1 MENKH
6 FKINE
11 KVYIFDNR
19 CDEPR
24 IVEGVI
30 VGAVKREGIYDF
42 IYWVDSTLYGRTLR
56 LPYQIY
62 RSLEELKEDV
72 LSYVISPDISK

>member
-6 FKINE
+6 FKVNE

-24 IVEGVI
+24 IIEGTI
-30 VGAVKREGIYDF
+30 AGAVKREGIYDF
-42 IYWVDSTLYGRTLR
+42 IYWVDSPYCERCLR

-62 RSLEELKEDV
+62 RSLAELKEDV
-72 LSYVISPDISK
+72 LNYAISPDIHK